1 MEKITEIGL
10 KIEGI
15 STAMS
20 GIEAL
25 SNSLNSLASS
35 AGQIDVVFSAIS
47 LAGVSQKVQDLGL
60 QIDRSLGADLSLD
73 ALQNTLKTGFA
84 GLKDKALGFLPD
96 LNLGNIGETLQTSFA
111 GLKDKALGFLPD
123 LNLGNIGETLQTS
136 FAGLKD
142 KALGFLPDLNLGN
155 IGETLQTSFAGL
167 KDKALGFLPDLKSQ
181 TLPLE
186 LPALAGKVMD
196 FGANMALK
204 PDLGAVLNTQADSLQ
219 TNFSEVQGKAESFAD
234 SGALAQKSISI
245 GSLIGELTIKVDN
258 IKNGAQDLK
267 EEVQRAL
274 LEAIKDTELAL

>member
-142 KALGFLPDLNLGN
+142 KALGFLPDL
-155 IGETLQTSFAGL
+155 
-167 KDKALGFLPDLKSQ
+167 KSQ
-181 TLPLE
+181 TLPFDM
-186 LPALAGKVMD
+186 PALAGKVMD

-219 TNFSEVQGKAESFAD
+219 TNFSAVQGKAESFAD

>member
-96 LNLGNIGETLQTSFA
+96 LNLGNIGETLQA
-111 GLKDKALGFLPD
+111 
-123 LNLGNIGETLQTS
+123 
-136 FAGLKD
+136 
-142 KALGFLPDLNLGN
+142 
-155 IGETLQTSFAGL
+155 SFAGL

-181 TLPLE
+181 TLSFDPS
-186 LPALAGKVMD
+186 AMAGKVMD
-196 FGANMALK
+196 FGANMLAK
-204 PDLGAVLNTQADSLQ
+204 PDIGAVLNTQASSLN
-219 TNFSEVQGKAESFAD
+219 TNFSEAQGKAESFSESA
-234 SGALAQKSISI
+234 GLAQNSISI
-245 GSLIGELTIKVDN
+245 GSLIGELTIKVDS

>member
-1 MEKITEIGL
+1 
-10 KIEGI
+10 
-15 STAMS
+15 MS

-96 LNLGNIGETLQTSFA
+96 LNLGNIGETLQA
-111 GLKDKALGFLPD
+111 
-123 LNLGNIGETLQTS
+123 
-136 FAGLKD
+136 
-142 KALGFLPDLNLGN
+142 
-155 IGETLQTSFAGL
+155 SFAGL

-181 TLPLE
+181 TLSFDPS
-186 LPALAGKVMD
+186 AMAGKVMD
-196 FGANMALK
+196 FGANMLAK
-204 PDLGAVLNTQADSLQ
+204 PDIGAVLNTQASSLN
-219 TNFSEVQGKAESFAD
+219 TNFSEAQGKAESFSESA
-234 SGALAQKSISI
+234 GLAQNSISI
-245 GSLIGELTIKVDN
+245 GSLIGELTIKVDS